1 MRGCFALGEKVF
13 RQKRSHRLA
22 TRGVAAGNEARAQEE
37 EKEMDYKV
45 FSTELAGRQLTIEFG
60 KYAQQA
66 AGSAFVRYG
75 DTVVIVNATMSDA
88 PREGVDFFPLSVDF
102 EEKQYAVGKFP
113 GGFIK
118 REGRPTEKA
127 TLTCRLI
134 DRPLRP
140 LFPKGM
146 RNDVQVVATVLS
158 VDKDIPP
165 EVPAMIGSSA
175 AMAIS
180 DIPWNGP
187 TGTVV
192 VGSVDGKLVV
202 NPDQAQR
209 DKSTLHV
216 TVSGTKDAVLMVEA
230 SANEVSEEEMLS
242 AILLAHEEIKK
253 IVAFIEG
260 IVSEIGKAKR
270 EVKLVTTGDDV
281 KAAVREFAYDKCAYT
296 FETQE
301 RAERQVREEQTK
313 QETMEHFAEQFAG
326 RMGEVGDA
334 LYALNKEIM
343 RRKILD
349 DGVRPDGRGL
359 ADVRNI
365 WCEVGVLPRTHGSAI
380 FTRGETQAL
389 TVTTLGSMSDV
400 QMLDGLGTEDSK
412 RYIHHYNM
420 PPYATGE
427 AGRMKSPGRREIG
440 HGALAE
446 RALLPVVPDENE
458 FPYSLRLVS
467 EILGSNGSSSMA
479 SVCGSTLSMMDAGV
493 PIKAPVAGVAMGLIK
508 DTASDKIAVLTDIQG
523 LEDFLGDMD
532 FKVAGTVKGIT
543 AIQMDIKIAGIDRE
557 VLEKALSQARVGRLH
572 IMQEMLKTLDQPR
585 ERMSKYAP
593 KIVRFTINPE
603 KIREVIGPGG
613 KMINKIIAETG
624 VKIDIEDDGRVY
636 IATPDEAA
644 ATKARK
650 IIEGIAK
657 DVEVGDVYMGK
668 VVRIMNFGAFIE
680 LTGGKDGMLH
690 ISKMANHRVEKV
702 EDVMNI
708 GDEVEVKVNEI
719 DSQGRV
725 NLVRNDIVYNAGM
738 GNSGASGG
746 EHRRPPRRDG
756 RPSGGNDRN

>member
-1 MRGCFALGEKVF
+1 
-13 RQKRSHRLA
+13 
-22 TRGVAAGNEARAQEE
+22 
-37 EKEMDYKV
+37 MDYKV
-45 FSTELAGRQLTIEFG
+45 FSTELAGRPLSIEFG

-66 AGSAFVRYG
+66 NGSAFVRYG
-75 DTVVIVNATMSDA
+75 DTVVMVNATMSEKA
-88 PREGVDFFPLSVDF
+88 REGVDFFPLSVDF
-102 EEKQYAVGKFP
+102 EEKQYSVGKIP

-146 RNDVQVVATVLS
+146 RNDVQVVATCLS

-165 EVPAMIGSSA
+165 EIPAMIGSSA
-175 AMAIS
+175 ALSVS
-180 DIPWNGP
+180 DIPWGGP

-192 VGSVDGKLVV
+192 VGCIDGEFVI
-202 NPDQAQR
+202 NPTEEQR
-209 DKSTLHV
+209 QKSSMHL
-216 TVSGTKDAVLMVEA
+216 TVSGTADAVLMVEA
-230 SANEVSEEEMLS
+230 GANEVSEETMLS
-242 AILLAHEEIKK
+242 AILYGHEEIKK
-253 IVAFIEG
+253 IVAFIEQ
-260 IVSEIGKAKR
+260 IKAEIGKEKA
-270 EVKLVTTGDDV
+270 EVQLVTTGEDV
-281 KAAVREFAYDKCAYT
+281 KAAVREFAYDKCCWV
-296 FETQE
+296 FETPDRHE
-301 RAERQVREEQTK
+301 RKEREDQVQAECN
-313 QETMEHFAEQFAG
+313 EHFAEQFEG
-326 RMGEVGDA
+326 RMSEVADA
-334 LYALNKEIM
+334 IYYLKKEIM
-343 RRKILD
+343 RKKILD
-349 DGVRPDGRGL
+349 QGIRPDGRGL
-359 ADVRNI
+359 TDVRPI

-380 FTRGETQAL
+380 FTRGEAQAL

-400 QMLDGLGTEDSK
+400 QILDGLGTEDSK

-446 RALLPVVPDENE
+446 RALLPVIPGEDE
-458 FPYSLRLVS
+458 FPYALRLVS
-467 EILGSNGSSSMA
+467 EILSSNGSSSMA
-479 SVCGSTLSMMDAGV
+479 SVCGSTLSLMDAGV

-508 DTASDKIAVLTDIQG
+508 DAENGNVAVLTDIQG

-543 AIQMDIKIAGIDRE
+543 AIQMDIKIAGIDRNI
-557 VLEKALSQARVGRLH
+557 LEKALGQALQGRLH
-572 IMQEMLKTLDQPR
+572 ILKIMLDTLGQPR
-585 ERMSKYAP
+585 EHLSKYAP
-593 KIVRFTINPE
+593 KIIRFTINPE

-644 ATKARK
+644 ATKARR

-657 DVEVGDVYMGK
+657 DVEVGDVYLGK

-680 LTGGKDGMLH
+680 LTPGKDGMLH
-690 ISKMANHRVEKV
+690 ISKMADHRVEKV

-708 GDEVEVKVNEI
+708 GDEIEVKVNEI

-725 NLVRNDIVYNAGM
+725 NLIRNDITYPAASE
-738 GNSGASGG
+738 GNRNGG
-746 EHRRPPRRDG
+746 ERRSRPPRRDG
-756 RPSGGNDRN
+756 RPFGGNDRT